1 MSTRVLL
8 ADDHQIVLEGL
19 GGLLRVQDGWELVGT
34 ATSGREA
41 VELARRTRP
50 DVVVMDVTMPDL
62 DGVTA
67 TRAIL
72 SARRSTRVLALSMH
86 CSGEIALRMF
96 RAGARGYVVKSNSIE
111 DILVGI
117 RAVVDGRRYV
127 SPLLAGELP
136 LERLEELLQQES
148 PADALSRRER
158 EVLCLVAQGMSTK
171 QIAAELHVAKRTID
185 WHRRN
190 IMDRVNIR
198 TVAELT
204 KFAIREGLTT
214 LQA

>member
-19 GGLLRVQDGWELVGT
+19 SGLLRIQEGWELVGT

-62 DGVTA
+62 DGVAA

-72 SARRSTRVLALSMH
+72 SARRTTRVLALSMH

-117 RAVVDGRRYV
+117 RAVVDGQRYI

-136 LERLEELLQQES
+136 LDRLEELLLEES

-171 QIAAELHVAKRTID
+171 QIAAHLHVAKRTID

>member
-1 MSTRVLL
+1 M
-8 ADDHQIVLEGL
+8 
-19 GGLLRVQDGWELVGT
+19 LRVQDGWELVGT

-117 RAVVDGRRYV
+117 RAVVDGRRYI

>member
-1 MSTRVLL
+1 M
-8 ADDHQIVLEGL
+8 
-19 GGLLRVQDGWELVGT
+19 LRVQGGWELVGT

-50 DVVVMDVTMPDL
+50 DVVVIDVTMPDL
-62 DGVTA
+62 DGVAA

-72 SARRSTRVLALSMH
+72 SARRATRVLALSMH

-96 RAGARGYVVKSNSIE
+96 RAGACGYVVKSNSIE
-111 DILVGI
+111 DILIGI
-117 RAVVDGRRYV
+117 RAVVDGQRYV

-171 QIAAELHVAKRTID
+171 QIAAHLHVAKRTID

>member
-1 MSTRVLL
+1 MSIRVLL

-19 GGLLRVQDGWELVGT
+19 AGLLKAQGEWELVGT
-34 ATSGREA
+34 ATSGRQA
-41 VELARRTRP
+41 VELARRSRP
-50 DVVVMDVTMPDL
+50 DVVVIDVTMPDL
-62 DGVTA
+62 DGVAA

-111 DILVGI
+111 DIIVGI
-117 RAVVDGRRYV
+117 RAVADGQRYI

-136 LERLEELLQQES
+136 LERLDALLDQEA

-158 EVLCLVAQGMSTK
+158 EVLCLVAQGLSTK
-171 QIAAELHVAKRTID
+171 QIAANLHVAKRTVD

-190 IMDRVNIR
+190 IMDRLSIR

-214 LQA
+214 VQA

>member
-1 MSTRVLL
+1 M
-8 ADDHQIVLEGL
+8 
-19 GGLLRVQDGWELVGT
+19 LRVQDGWELVGT

-72 SARRSTRVLALSMH
+72 SARRATRVLALSMH

>member
-50 DVVVMDVTMPDL
+50 DVVVTDVTMPDL
-62 DGVTA
+62 DGVAA